1 MGRLKNRTWRGE
13 GPLLWLAV
21 IALAGA
27 CGERVSHESHDFGNA
42 VDRVESDLGPATV
55 TVMPS
60 EAGDTRVNVELRYT
74 GETPEVGVVLE
85 GSTLYLTLLCPDEEV
100 CDGSFTVFAPP
111 SLSANLNSSSGDI
124 VAEAVDGVVTL
135 TTDTGAVDL
144 DDIGGSVD
152 IHTGSGPVDVR
163 DVEGTLTAS
172 SHDAEL
178 KAAGV
183 VGDLDL
189 SSALGLLVGTDLRAA
204 QGRAET
210 DSGPIYLTWSKAP
223 EQVEVVSV
231 SGEVDL
237 VVPAGAYQVIAGST
251 TGEVTVTGVSDEP
264 DATRVLRVTTEFGNI
279 TITGV

>member
-1 MGRLKNRTWRGE
+1 MRPVWRIAGRRARMAVAA
-13 GPLLWLAV
+13 LAV
-21 IALAGA
+21 TVVAG
-27 CGERVSHESHDFGNA
+27 CGEKVSHESFDLGTS

-55 TVMPS
+55 TLLPS
-60 EAGDTRVNVELRYT
+60 DAGDTRVNVELRYT
-74 GETPEVGVVLE
+74 GEAPEVGVVLE
-85 GSTLYLTLLCPDEEV
+85 GTTLYLTLLCPDEEV

-124 VAEAVDGVVTL
+124 VAEAIDGVVTS
-135 TTDTGAVDL
+135 TTDTGTVDL

-152 IHTGSGPVDVR
+152 IHTASGPVDVR
-163 DVEGTLTAS
+163 GVEGSLTAT

-178 KAAGV
+178 KVAGV
-183 VGDLDL
+183 GGDLDL
-189 SSALGLLVGTDLRAA
+189 SSALGLLVGTDLRSA
-204 QGRAET
+204 QGMAET
-210 DSGPIYLTWSKAP
+210 DSGPIYLTWSEAP
-223 EQVEVVSV
+223 EQVELESV